1 VALPTSEGA
10 GDDRL
15 TGLAPIFDAR
25 VRLLILG
32 SFPSPASLAAQQYYG
47 HRQNHFWRLVGEILG
62 EPLFELPYPERT
74 ARVLER
80 GIGIWDVYQACIRPG
95 ALDADIRAGGGH
107 NDLWPGWGPGA
118 RLAAGLF
125 QRADG
130 GAVCAAAG
138 KTGTGNLRAALFQ
151 PGLYLAVCGQAGAL
165 AGGAG
170 ACCFHVRVI
179 VLPPFFP
186 VWHELPSYP

>member
-1 VALPTSEGA
+1 MEESVALPTSEGA
-10 GDDRL
+10 GDARL

-62 EPLFELPYPERT
+62 EPLFELPYLERT

-95 ALDADIRAGGGH
+95 ALDADIRAGEV
-107 NDLWPGWGPGA
+107 NDFAGLGA
-118 RLAAGLF
+118 RAPGLRRVCFNGQTAGRFAPQLARLGLETCVLPSSSPAYTLPF
-125 QRADG
+125 
-130 GAVCAAAG
+130 AAKLARW
-138 KTGTGNLRAALFQ
+138 RAALEPVVFMS
-151 PGLYLAVCGQAGAL
+151 
-165 AGGAG
+165 
-170 ACCFHVRVI
+170 
-179 VLPPFFP
+179 VL
-186 VWHELPSYP
+186 